1 MKHTKRTLVG
11 ILSRTE
17 RTLSGG
23 LLNHR
28 NKHPLRAES
37 SRLCRGEDGD
47 DDGGGG
53 FGCMAAAGA
62 WPEADRK
69 IRRER
74 GGEGDGMM
82 IVGAWMVMLRVTV
95 GYGGDGRNLA
105 GYERGCRKLERR
117 GGEARV
123 DK

>member
-11 ILSRTE
+11 ILSRTK

-23 LLNHR
+23 LLNHQ
-28 NKHPLRAES
+28 NEHSLRAEPW
-37 SRLCRGEDGD
+37 RLCRCEDGD

-53 FGCMAAAGA
+53 FGCMVVASVMVSAAAVGA
-62 WPEADRK
+62 WPKADWK
-69 IRRER
+69 MRRER

-82 IVGAWMVMLRVTV
+82 IVGAWMVMLRVTA

-105 GYERGCRKLERR
+105 GYEKGR
-117 GGEARV
+117 
-123 DK
+123 

>member
-28 NKHPLRAES
+28 NEHPLRAEPR
-37 SRLCRGEDGD
+37 RLSRGEDGD
-47 DDGGGG
+47 EDGGGG
-53 FGCMAAAGA
+53 FGCMVVASVMVSAVGGRRRRTEA
-62 WPEADRK
+62 WPEGLPK
-69 IRRER
+69 MRRER

-82 IVGAWMVMLRVTV
+82 IVGAWMVMSRVTA
-95 GYGGDGRNLA
+95 GYGGDGWNLA
-105 GYERGCRKLERR
+105 GY
-117 GGEARV
+117 
-123 DK
+123 